1 MRSELKDYISVV
13 YGPSHWDDLLRI
25 EAEIR
30 QQKRDNE
37 YARIELMQ
45 KITEWA
51 AGIAL
56 FVVLVGGL
64 GGFAWLATR

>member
-1 MRSELKDYISVV
+1 
-13 YGPSHWDDLLRI
+13 
-25 EAEIR
+25 
-30 QQKRDNE
+30 
-37 YARIELMQ
+37 MQ